1 MSQPGLL
8 KRDKTRIL
16 KLKDKFK
23 GHRCFILGNGPSL
36 NEMDLTLLKDEYSF
50 AVNSIFYKTKEMGY
64 KPSFFVVE
72 DNHIINDNLNEL
84 IDYDCEYMFFPSKY
98 KSKIGK
104 RLNRYFANL
113 DYGFYISSNR
123 FFKKSMF
130 SKDCARQ
137 IYCGQT
143 VTMINFQLAYYLGF
157 TEVYLIGMDFN
168 YQIPKS
174 AVVEGNQIT
183 STEADVNHFHPDYFG
198 KGKKWNDPKLDLVL
212 QSYKLAKVEFEK
224 DGRKIINATKGGK
237 LDLFDRTDYN
247 SLFKEAFSDL
257 S

>member
-183 STEADVNHFHPDYFG
+183 GTEADVNHFHPDYFG